1 MPESLDF
8 ALIKRLRE
16 VLDSRPATESELR
29 LLTEQ
34 AEAWALTVSGQLE
47 SSERRIR
54 RLNQNP
60 ASSLAQIASEL
71 RRVERLRPQL
81 NEVRTLLAE
90 LEQRARQV
98 RTQWLLSQA
107 TSPTVRP
114 RCAASPAEISNT
126 LFAPRAPARR
136 HGRKSA
142 AIFTTRRSRSRKT
155 ASIGKRMKA
164 MCTDDA
170 GFNRIPSPL
179 GSSRRPS
186 RPLMRVS
193 ADSARRQRSH
203 TMVPSSRRSATAC
216 N

>member
-107 TSPTVRP
+107 TS
-114 RCAASPAEISNT
+114 A
-126 LFAPRAPARR
+126 
-136 HGRKSA
+136 
-142 AIFTTRRSRSRKT
+142 
-155 ASIGKRMKA
+155 KA
-164 MCTDDA
+164 
-170 GFNRIPSPL
+170 
-179 GSSRRPS
+179 SRRPTG
-186 RPLMRVS
+186 RP
-193 ADSARRQRSH
+193 Q
-203 TMVPSSRRSATAC
+203 
-216 N
+216 